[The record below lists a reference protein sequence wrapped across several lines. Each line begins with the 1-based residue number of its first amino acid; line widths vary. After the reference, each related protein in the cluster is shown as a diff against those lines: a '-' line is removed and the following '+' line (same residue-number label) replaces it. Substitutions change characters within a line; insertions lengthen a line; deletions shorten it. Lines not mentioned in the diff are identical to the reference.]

1 MRFVDFRFVQ
11 AWPTTLLQTYGRHRY
26 HLYHRSRYAL
36 FVFLTNELFTMCVG
50 TTHRYE
56 EIARNINCFT
66 FGFWLRMIS
75 LKKSFSACWL
85 SVERINFIY
94 SLKTVRQTSVN
105 KRSRAE
111 NSRLVWWGLL
121 WIIEIKEREKKER
134 RHYEN

>member
-1 MRFVDFRFVQ
+1 
-11 AWPTTLLQTYGRHRY
+11 
-26 HLYHRSRYAL
+26 
-36 FVFLTNELFTMCVG
+36 MCVG
-50 TTHRYE
+50 ITTHRYK
-56 EIARNINCFT
+56 EIARNINCLT

-121 WIIEIKEREKKER
+121 WIIEIKEREKKGKETLR
-134 RHYEN
+134 KLNLDFLLLRMAECFQWLSLQSAPCLISIWNWIQRPSDNLLD